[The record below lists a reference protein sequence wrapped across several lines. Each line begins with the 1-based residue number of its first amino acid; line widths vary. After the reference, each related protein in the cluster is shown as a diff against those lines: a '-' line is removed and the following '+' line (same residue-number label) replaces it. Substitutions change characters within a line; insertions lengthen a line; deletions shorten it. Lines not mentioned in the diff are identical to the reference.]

1 MGGRL
6 LSVGQILAMRPART
20 PVEPPPELDDLTRER
35 AARGDREAFRAL
47 VERYQRPV
55 FALLSRMLRD
65 PPLVEDLAQ
74 ETFVRVFR
82 ALPEFGRDG
91 RLRLSAWILTIAARL
106 AIDHL
111 RRRAF
116 EPVPIDRAVRQL
128 PGEARTDGDSL
139 RRGLGA
145 AIERAVNALQPEYRA
160 AFLLREVHGLDYEAI
175 AAALQIDLGTVK
187 SRLGRAR
194 AALRA
199 ALAEHHDE

>member
-1 MGGRL
+1 
-6 LSVGQILAMRPART
+6 VGQILAIRPARRA
-20 PVEPPPELDDLTRER
+20 PDPAPELDDLTRER
-35 AARGDREAFRAL
+35 AARGDREAFRRL

-55 FALLSRMLRD
+55 FSLLSRMVRD
-65 PPLVEDLAQ
+65 AALVEDLAQ

-82 ALPEFGRDG
+82 ALPDFGRDG
-91 RLRLSAWILTIAARL
+91 RLNLSAWILTIAARL

-116 EPVPIDRAVRQL
+116 DPVPIDRAVREL
-128 PGEARTDGDSL
+128 PGDARTDGDSL

-145 AIERAVNALQPEYRA
+145 AIERAVNALPPEYRA
-160 AFLLREVHGLDYEAI
+160 AFLLREVHGLEYEAI
-175 AAALQIDLGTVK
+175 AQALQIDLGTVK

-199 ALAEHHDE
+199 ALAEIHDE